1 MSDSSPE
8 CHDGLNGAIHLLI
21 VALALTILPIA
32 LMTTDHLLRQK
43 PGLERQAA
51 VFAALGLDTPCV
63 FPAAHPLRTRFTN
76 TGRID
81 WRPSPGLPSAPPGP
95 SDLIR
100 PTALPGKR
108 SGHVF

>member
-1 MSDSSPE
+1 MPDSPPE
-8 CHDGLNGAIHLLI
+8 CHEDLNGAIGLLI

-32 LMTTDHLLRQK
+32 LITTDHLLRQK

-51 VFAALGLDTPCV
+51 TFAALGLDTPCV

-81 WRPSPGLPSAPPGP
+81 WRPSPSLPSAPPGP
-95 SDLIR
+95 VDLIR
-100 PTALPGKR
+100 PTALPRQR

>member
-1 MSDSSPE
+1 MSDSPPE
-8 CHDGLNGAIHLLI
+8 CHDGLNGAIRLLV

-32 LMTTDHLLRQK
+32 LLTTDHLLRQK

-76 TGRID
+76 TSRID
-81 WRPSPGLPSAPPGP
+81 WRPSPSFPSAPPGP

-100 PTALPGKR
+100 PTAPPGKR
-108 SGHVF
+108 SDHVF